1 LIQGKDIPGY
11 VSTIYIITFLGEIQL
26 IAIEILGKYV
36 ARTYMK
42 TKRRPKYFIK
52 DSNLK
57 LRRREKEYNI
67 FKYSLNIV

>member
-1 LIQGKDIPGY
+1 MAMG
-11 VSTIYIITFLGEIQL
+11 
-26 IAIEILGKYV
+26 ILGKYV